1 MSTSSEEFRKFVNR
15 LLYEDTST
23 INSQNSTNHTENQ
36 TAASQI
42 LINNFATLTEST
54 LRATLNINKFKHH
67 ISNFITSNHLKSG
80 TNTANEA

>member
-15 LLYEDTST
+15 LLYEDTSKL
-23 INSQNSTNHTENQ
+23 NFQQNMKIFIQ

-42 LINNFATLTEST
+42 LLNNFATLTEST
-54 LRATLNINKFKHH
+54 LRATLNINKFNHH
-67 ISNFITSNHLKSG
+67 ISNFITSNHLTSG

>member
-1 MSTSSEEFRKFVNR
+1 MKIHQTTIFKISSH
-15 LLYEDTST
+15 
-23 INSQNSTNHTENQ
+23 HTDSQ

-54 LRATLNINKFKHH
+54 LRETLNINKFQQD